1 MCVHAYQQRVAINPA
16 PNPPAHPRIG
26 NPSRPEPAPE
36 KRQDTKN
43 QQPPP
48 QLPLATTRHAAAHPN
63 QTAEKRAA
71 MSDDGER
78 HAAMVEFV
86 GIFETV
92 QSPPAALADLSDGV
106 ALFEALSEM

>member
-1 MCVHAYQQRVAINPA
+1 
-16 PNPPAHPRIG
+16 
-26 NPSRPEPAPE
+26 
-36 KRQDTKN
+36 
-43 QQPPP
+43 
-48 QLPLATTRHAAAHPN
+48 
-63 QTAEKRAA
+63 